1 MSPHARVQNKI
12 NIHTRREKRER
23 RKKSYKSVE
32 DNQRKARQQRR
43 EVTLAGETGGTVA

>member
-1 MSPHARVQNKI
+1 MCPHARVQNKI
-12 NIHTRREKRER
+12 NIRRERDRE
-23 RKKSYKSVE
+23 KEETSYKSTE

>member
-1 MSPHARVQNKI
+1 VCPHARVQNKI
-12 NIHTRREKRER
+12 NIRRGKERER
-23 RKKSYKSVE
+23 EEKSYKSTE